1 MFYTSFVT
9 FKLSL
14 KYHYFLLPFG
24 KEILFLIIE
33 IVYGVKI
40 LMITGDLESRTLFN
54 SSINFIFLCKL

>member
-1 MFYTSFVT
+1 MFYTSFVI

-40 LMITGDLESRTLFN
+40 LMITGDLESRNTVQL
-54 SSINFIFLCKL
+54 